1 MTGYS
6 DSYRCGSGA
15 WPLPKAAETRKA
27 RSDSSPNTVRLLVC
41 SFVACAP
48 FSARRFGGEVLD
60 FDGFDR
66 YSVFYDDGDILDHRL
81 VAERWKVRPRPL
93 GA

>member
-1 MTGYS
+1 
-6 DSYRCGSGA
+6 
-15 WPLPKAAETRKA
+15 
-27 RSDSSPNTVRLLVC
+27 
-41 SFVACAP
+41 
-48 FSARRFGGEVLD
+48 VLD

-81 VAERWKVRPRPL
+81 VAERWKVRPCPL